1 MIRILDD
8 HFVADWRIFTWCY
21 QGEMI
26 EQVQVLLF
34 NGILLVIDMED
45 FLMISDDGG
54 F

>member
-8 HFVADWRIFTWCY
+8 HFVADWRTFTWRFE
-21 QGEMI
+21 GELI

-34 NGILLVIDMED
+34 NGVLLVIDMDD

>member
-1 MIRILDD
+1 MIRILNDN
-8 HFVADWRIFTWCY
+8 FVADWRVFTWRY
-21 QGEMI
+21 EGRLI

-34 NGILLVIDMED
+34 NGMLLMLDMED

>member
-8 HFVADWRIFTWCY
+8 HFVADWGVFTWQY
-21 QGEMI
+21 DGEFI
-26 EQVQVLLF
+26 EQVQVFLF
-34 NGILLVIDMED
+34 NGMVLVIDMEE

>member
-8 HFVADWRIFTWCY
+8 HFVADWGVFTWIY
-21 QGEMI
+21 EGKLI
-26 EQVQVLLF
+26 EQVQVTLF
-34 NGILLVIDMED
+34 NGMILIIDMEE

>member
-8 HFVADWRIFTWCY
+8 HFVADWGVFTWY
-21 QGEMI
+21 YEGELI

-34 NGILLVIDMED
+34 NGMLLIIDMED

>member
-1 MIRILDD
+1 
-8 HFVADWRIFTWCY
+8 
-21 QGEMI
+21 MI

-34 NGILLVIDMED
+34 NGMLLVIDMQD